1 MFDVGLVNVFVT
13 AGLCA
18 LTFLLGMRVEV
29 RGPQG
34 IVEDVKAFNAK
45 LLEEFEKIKTQIESL
60 HNKPITVAPVTPT
73 VTVNAPAI

>member
-1 MFDVGLVNVFVT
+1 MDVNLIHVLVS

-45 LLEEFEKIKTQIESL
+45 LLEEFNKLKTEIESL
-60 HNKPITVAPVTPT
+60 KNKPTMPVTP
-73 VTVNAPAI
+73 NATAS